1 MPLYLDPKND
11 LPFKRVFGEHKNL
24 CISLINSMLPL
35 KDEVVSIEY
44 FPSELFPAQTYLKN
58 SIVDVRC
65 KDSYDR
71 QFVVEMQLYWTNSF
85 MQRVLF
91 NTSKAYVKQLDLAE
105 MYETLKPVYSL
116 NFVNAVFEP
125 ALIEFYHN
133 YKIVNIAN
141 TERQIEGM
149 EFVFVELPKFKPT
162 NSSEDLQTLWLRY
175 LTEINERTEKIPQE
189 LVENPEVREAV
200 SYLQQGAYTR
210 AELDAYD
217 RTRDA
222 IMTEKSALSDSKK
235 EGIQLGIEQN
245 SLLVAVNLSKS
256 GFTVEQIA
264 NVFQTTPEEVT
275 KLLH

>member
-1 MPLYLDPKND
+1 
-11 LPFKRVFGEHKNL
+11 
-24 CISLINSMLPL
+24 MLPL